1 MSNSHELGK
10 NVRDRVR
17 DRVRASVGDSVWS
30 SVGDSVWDRVV
41 DSVVDSV
48 RESAG
53 RGVWMVVNDGL
64 KLFLSLE
71 NKSNGK
77 EN

>member
-1 MSNSHELGK
+1 MKFKNDLLVGK
-10 NVRDRVR
+10 SAV
-17 DRVRASVGDSVWS
+17 DSVWN
-30 SVGDSVWDRVV
+30 SVR
-41 DSVVDSV
+41 DSV
-48 RESAG
+48 RDSVG

-64 KLFLSLE
+64 KRFLSLE

>member
-1 MSNSHELGK
+1 MRRFVSNSHELGK
-10 NVRDRVR
+10 NVRDSVWYSVR
-17 DRVRASVGDSVWS
+17 DRVR
-30 SVGDSVWDRVV
+30 
-41 DSVVDSV
+41 DSV
-48 RESAG
+48 R